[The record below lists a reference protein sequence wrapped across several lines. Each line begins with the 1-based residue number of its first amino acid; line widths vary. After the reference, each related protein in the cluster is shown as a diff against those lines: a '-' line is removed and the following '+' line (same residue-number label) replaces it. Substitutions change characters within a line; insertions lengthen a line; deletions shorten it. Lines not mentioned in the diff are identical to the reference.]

1 MNTILLLIYIILIF
15 NFLLERTLS
24 WLNSSKRMRIL
35 PDELKDVYDEATFAK
50 SVDYKRHYEKL
61 GIITSI
67 LSLVTIL
74 LMLYFEGFA
83 YVDELCRRITEHPV
97 FLALL
102 FFAILGLASDLM
114 GVPFEVYATFVI
126 EEKFGFNRSTPR
138 LFITDKIK
146 EYLLGA
152 IIGGLLLGAFI
163 WFYYRVGEWF
173 WIYLWVIYAAFTIFM
188 SMFYSHLI
196 VPLFNK
202 QTPLPEGE
210 LRDAILKLA
219 EKAGFKVKDIY
230 VMDGSKRSTKANA
243 YFTGLGAQKRIVL
256 YDTLISQLTTDEIVA
271 VLAHEIGHY
280 RHKHI
285 YKGLILSLLQMGLT
299 LYILSLFI
307 NYPDLTQALGI
318 HKKAVHISLI
328 VFGILYSP
336 ISLLTGLLGN
346 IISRKHEYQA
356 DRFVSRFGLE
366 DHLISA
372 LKKLSRNNLS
382 NINPHPAYVFFH
394 YSHPTLLQRI
404 RALKNIR

>member
-15 NFLLERTLS
+15 NFLLERILS
-24 WLNSSKRMRIL
+24 WLNSSKRLRIL
-35 PDELKDVYDEATFAK
+35 PDELKDVYDEVTFAK
-50 SVDYKRHYEKL
+50 SMDYKRHYEKL

-67 LSLVTIL
+67 LSLIAVL

-83 YVDELCRRITEHPV
+83 YVDMLCRRVTEHPV

-138 LFITDKIK
+138 LFISDKIK

-173 WIYLWVIYAAFTIFM
+173 WAYLWVIYAAFIIFM

-210 LRDAILKLA
+210 LRDAILRLS

-243 YFTGLGAQKRIVL
+243 YFTGLGTQKRIVL

-280 RHKHI
+280 RHEHN
-285 YKGLILSLLQMGLT
+285 YKGLILSLMQMGIT

-307 NYPDLTQALGI
+307 NYPALTQALGV
-318 HKKAVHISLI
+318 HEKAVHISLI

-336 ISLLTGLLGN
+336 ISMLTGLLGN
-346 IISRKHEYQA
+346 VISRKHEYQA
-356 DRFVSRFGLE
+356 DRYVGRFGLE
-366 DHLISA
+366 EHLISA
-372 LKKLSRNNLS
+372 LKKLSKNNLS

-404 RALKNIR
+404 RALKNNS

>member
-24 WLNSSKRMRIL
+24 WLNSSKRLRIL

-126 EEKFGFNRSTPR
+126 EERFGFNRSTPR

-188 SMFYSHLI
+188 
-196 VPLFNK
+196 
-202 QTPLPEGE
+202 
-210 LRDAILKLA
+210 
-219 EKAGFKVKDIY
+219 
-230 VMDGSKRSTKANA
+230 
-243 YFTGLGAQKRIVL
+243 RI
-256 YDTLISQLTTDEIVA
+256 
-271 VLAHEIGHY
+271 
-280 RHKHI
+280 
-285 YKGLILSLLQMGLT
+285 
-299 LYILSLFI
+299 
-307 NYPDLTQALGI
+307 
-318 HKKAVHISLI
+318 
-328 VFGILYSP
+328 
-336 ISLLTGLLGN
+336 
-346 IISRKHEYQA
+346 
-356 DRFVSRFGLE
+356 
-366 DHLISA
+366 
-372 LKKLSRNNLS
+372 
-382 NINPHPAYVFFH
+382 
-394 YSHPTLLQRI
+394 
-404 RALKNIR
+404 

>member
-1 MNTILLLIYIILIF
+1 
-15 NFLLERTLS
+15 
-24 WLNSSKRMRIL
+24 
-35 PDELKDVYDEATFAK
+35 
-50 SVDYKRHYEKL
+50 
-61 GIITSI
+61 
-67 LSLVTIL
+67 
-74 LMLYFEGFA
+74 
-83 YVDELCRRITEHPV
+83 
-97 FLALL
+97 
-102 FFAILGLASDLM
+102 
-114 GVPFEVYATFVI
+114 
-126 EEKFGFNRSTPR
+126 
-138 LFITDKIK
+138 
-146 EYLLGA
+146 
-152 IIGGLLLGAFI
+152 
-163 WFYYRVGEWF
+163 
-173 WIYLWVIYAAFTIFM
+173 
-188 SMFYSHLI
+188 MFYSHLI

-307 NYPDLTQALGI
+307 NYPDLTQALGV

-328 VFGILYSP
+328 VFGILFSP